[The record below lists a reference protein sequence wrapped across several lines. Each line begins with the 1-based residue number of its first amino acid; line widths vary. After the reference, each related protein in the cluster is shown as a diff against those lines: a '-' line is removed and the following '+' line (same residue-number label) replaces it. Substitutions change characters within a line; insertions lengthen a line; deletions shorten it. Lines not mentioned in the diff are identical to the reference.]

1 MWKKKQ
7 AWIILITLV
16 VLIKVFSFFPGAVEK
31 YYSNGLYPVV
41 SKVQRILFG
50 WLPFSIG
57 DIFYLLAGGWLLY
70 KLVDC
75 IVKIFKRR
83 TGKKYWLNA
92 LWKTL
97 FACLLIYII
106 FNLFWGL
113 NYNRKGI
120 AFQLNLDVKRYEK
133 RDLEE
138 VMQQIVYRL
147 NTLDSDAVINRPPLQ
162 SNKMLF
168 AAADSAY
175 AAVATAIPKL
185 AYDYKSVKSSL
196 FGTIGNYLGYTGY
209 YNPFSGEAQVNTTVP
224 LFIRPFT
231 TCHEI
236 GHQLGYAK
244 ENEANFVGY
253 LSARYSSN
261 PAFRYSVYFDL
272 YSYSFFYLYILD
284 SAQAMKFNRELKP
297 AIKKDYRALQEFI
310 YSFRNPAEKVIDKLY
325 GQYLKANQQPAGRF
339 TYNEVIA
346 WLVAYY
352 KRFGPTAI

>member
-7 AWIILITLV
+7 AWIILIALT
-16 VLIKVFSFFPGAVEK
+16 VLIKVFSFFPSAVEK
-31 YYSNGLYPVV
+31 YYSTGLYPVI
-41 SKVQRILFG
+41 SKAQRILFG

-57 DIFYLLAGGWLLY
+57 DILYLLAGAWLLY
-70 KLVDC
+70 KLIDC
-75 IVKIFKRR
+75 IVRIFKRR
-83 TGKKYWLNA
+83 TGKQYWLNG

-97 FACLLIYII
+97 FTCLFIYTI

-120 AFQLNLDVKRYEK
+120 AYQLNLNVGPYNKK
-133 RDLEE
+133 DLEE

-147 NTLDSDAVINRPPLQ
+147 NELDSEAVINRPLLQ
-162 SNKMLF
+162 SNKLLF
-168 AAADSAY
+168 AGADSAY
-175 AAVATAIPKL
+175 TAVATPIAAL
-185 AYDYKSVKSSL
+185 SYDFKSVKSSL

-284 SAQAMKFNRELKP
+284 SAQARKFNKELKP
-297 AIKKDYRALQEFI
+297 GIKQDYRDLQEFI
-310 YSFRNPAEKVIDKLY
+310 YGFRNPAERVIDKLY
-325 GQYLKANQQPAGRF
+325 GQYLKANQQPDGKL
-339 TYNEVIA
+339 TYNEVIS

-352 KRFGPTAI
+352 KRFGPSAI